1 MEYVNCNLC
10 GSDNYQ
16 SVLKVPDQL
25 SKGINSFILVKC
37 TNCGL
42 VFVNPRPKKS
52 EMTKYYTQD
61 YYEPMHD
68 SIKKEKN
75 FIIKLYDNFKDKVG
89 RKKLYEKVQRVEKNT
104 ESPGMIVDVGC
115 GNGDFLGKMKTRG
128 WKCLGIEI
136 SNVMSEYATQK
147 YGIDVFNGEFE
158 EARLSEDS
166 VDALT
171 FWHSLE
177 HLHDPMRVLKESY
190 RVLKNDGLIII
201 KVPNI
206 ERYEFML
213 LKEKWPHLDVPRH
226 LYQWSARTLT
236 QALKKTNF
244 RKIRLFHFTNLSMS
258 HLKLLVWSEHLD
270 KVRLGKEIK
279 NKMYVLFTK
288 IMFELLHYLFLPL
301 SLVASLLKRGHSLIV
316 AARK

>member
-10 GSDNYQ
+10 GSDNFE

-25 SKGINSFILVKC
+25 SNSIDRFILVKC

-42 VFVNPRPKKS
+42 VSVNPRPKKS
-52 EMTKYYTQD
+52 EMAKYYTLE

-75 FIIKLYDNFKDKVG
+75 FIIRFYDHFKDKIS

-104 ESPGMIVDVGC
+104 EYPGMIVDVGC
-115 GNGDFLGKMKTRG
+115 GNGDFLGKMKSRG
-128 WKCLGIEI
+128 WKCQGIEI
-136 SNVMSEYATQK
+136 SDVMSEYATQK
-147 YGIDVFNGEFE
+147 YGINVFNGEFE
-158 EARLSEDS
+158 DAKLSEDS

-177 HLHDPMRVLKESY
+177 HLHDPMGALRESY
-190 RVLKNDGLIII
+190 RVLKHDGLIII
-201 KVPNI
+201 TVPNI
-206 ERYEFML
+206 ESYEFML

-226 LYQWSARTLT
+226 LYQWSASTLT
-236 QALKKTNF
+236 QALKKTKF

-258 HLKLLVWSEHLD
+258 HLKLLVWPEHLE
-270 KVRLGKEIK
+270 KLRLGNEKK
-279 NKMYVLFTK
+279 NKKYVLFSK
-288 IMFELLHYLFLPL
+288 IMFELLHYLSLPL
-301 SLVASLLKRGHSLIV
+301 SLVASLLEHGHSVGV